1 MVDVDGALLSPEAV
15 AADPCPHGATRELCG
30 LLCGDPV
37 AVVDPGRP
45 VGFALALDCQ
55 LAGDDV
61 GLLSSLTWISPGGRQ
76 ETTQPYDYRPHLGGR
91 DTAPPPAAPATA
103 TMTMT
108 MATDGDDD
116 APPF

>member
-15 AADPCPHGATRELCG
+15 AADPCPHGATLELCG

-55 LAGDDV
+55 L
-61 GLLSSLTWISPGGRQ
+61 
-76 ETTQPYDYRPHLGGR
+76 GGR

-108 MATDGDDD
+108 MATDGVDD